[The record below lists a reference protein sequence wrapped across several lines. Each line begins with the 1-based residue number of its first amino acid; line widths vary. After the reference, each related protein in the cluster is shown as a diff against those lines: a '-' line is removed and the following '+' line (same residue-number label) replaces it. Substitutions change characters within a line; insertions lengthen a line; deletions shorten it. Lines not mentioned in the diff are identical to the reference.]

1 MNPIL
6 VLESSVSIGSDFA
19 IPFPGSDPRPRH
31 RDDDAENR
39 IDATSKEKS
48 DSVICGTYCIAA
60 SSGHDGQAN
69 VSGHGCIAAATG
81 YGGRADAY
89 GNSSVAAVT
98 CEFSTLCVDG
108 GATGIAAC
116 ERFIWQETRGAIVLQ
131 RWHDGYKVLI
141 GRVDRTVKVDRGMIV
156 EEWA

>member
-6 VLESSVSIGSDFA
+6 ILESRVSIGSDFA
-19 IPFPGSDPRPRH
+19 VPFPGCDPRPRSRH
-31 RDDDAENR
+31 RELESQIN
-39 IDATSKEKS
+39 ATSKES
-48 DSVICGTYCIAA
+48 GDSSICGTYCIAA
-60 SSGHDGQAN
+60 ASGQDGQAE

-81 YGGRADAY
+81 YGSRADAY